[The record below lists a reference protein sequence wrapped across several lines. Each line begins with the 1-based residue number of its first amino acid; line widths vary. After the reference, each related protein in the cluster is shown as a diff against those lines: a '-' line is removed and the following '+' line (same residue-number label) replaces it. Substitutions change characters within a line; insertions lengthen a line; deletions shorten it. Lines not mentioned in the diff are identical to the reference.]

1 MKIGTLVRV
10 KDNKAVF
17 DRYGIVVSVLVN
29 NLVGVMWTGTEYV
42 YAEPINMLEEVNE
55 RG

>member
-1 MKIGTLVRV
+1 MKIGTLV
-10 KDNKAVF
+10 KIKGNSSF

-42 YAEPINMLEEVNE
+42 YAEPISMLEEVDAE
-55 RG
+55 G